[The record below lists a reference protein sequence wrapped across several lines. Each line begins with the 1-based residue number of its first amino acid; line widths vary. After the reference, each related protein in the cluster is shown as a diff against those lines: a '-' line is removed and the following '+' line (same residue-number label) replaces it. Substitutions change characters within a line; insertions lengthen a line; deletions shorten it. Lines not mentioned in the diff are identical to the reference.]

1 MASMEGR
8 VGTTASDESASPE
21 RSEPLAELATLVER
35 FRIRAHR
42 HARGHYLAGKRNASM
57 HIRLGTPAVTL
68 SAIVGS
74 AIFATISSAPE
85 LWLVIS
91 TGTASVVAAVLT
103 ALQTFFGFSDLAN
116 KHRVAGAAFAAFK
129 RDLDIFAIKLKS
141 VSTEGDETMN
151 EVGEVAERF
160 NKLQQNSPDIPDH
173 YYDQARRE
181 QSLDI
186 EGV

>member
-1 MASMEGR
+1 
-8 VGTTASDESASPE
+8 
-21 RSEPLAELATLVER
+21 
-35 FRIRAHR
+35 
-42 HARGHYLAGKRNASM
+42 M
-57 HIRLGTPAVTL
+57 HIRLGTPAVIL

-85 LWLVIS
+85 LWLIIS

-141 VSTEGDETMN
+141 VSTMN